1 MSKKTQVVGA
11 TFVVV
16 VILLGAGLAPVLS
29 GRVPDVGYLTR
40 DPTAIAGVPWWVGA
54 VSRLTNL
61 GWVAAAVANLLAAR
75 VVAPARSRPLLLLGG
90 LCAALAIDDTM
101 LVHEGILP
109 RLGVPEVLLLAVYA
123 LLGLMTAALWFWS
136 TWGDAVQ
143 AAFLAGAV
151 MLALSV
157 AVDLARK
164 EMFLLEDGAKL
175 IGVLAW
181 CFCGV
186 WAHEERS

>member
-75 VVAPARSRPLLLLGG
+75 VVAPARSRPLLLGG

-109 RLGVPEVLLLAVYA
+109 RLGVPEVSC
-123 LLGLMTAALWFWS
+123 W
-136 TWGDAVQ
+136 
-143 AAFLAGAV
+143 
-151 MLALSV
+151 
-157 AVDLARK
+157 
-164 EMFLLEDGAKL
+164 
-175 IGVLAW
+175 
-181 CFCGV
+181 
-186 WAHEERS
+186 RSMRC